1 MKKKLAKRLMCILLS
16 GMLFAS
22 SVEMPLYASE
32 GGEIREEESSQQEIP
47 SEEETILTEEET
59 VIAEQQT
66 EETFV
71 SDMKET
77 TEDAISTEWS
87 TEEETAQSDSLA
99 EQESSVEQEDKD
111 TPETSAFPTYS
122 EFVINLLYKDILD
135 EREIISEDAS
145 LQSGK
150 DVNVQSDAALETFQ
164 NAQQAADYVRSQMVE
179 RSDTIMFYVPTS
191 LITSNDAFSALVK
204 DIVTKA
210 TAYTENCSGQEG
222 DALQW
227 VYGGY
232 GIKSAYDPDTQNYLL
247 TYTMTY
253 YTTQEQEIELTQ
265 KVNNALESL
274 KLQEKT
280 DYQKIKLIHNY
291 ICDNVDYDYTY
302 SKYSAYDALCTG
314 TAVCQGY
321 AVLFYRMC
329 KEAGLS
335 VRVIPG
341 IGNGGPHAWNII
353 RLGVNYYNVDCT
365 WDGQDETT
373 RHTYFLLN
381 DADFVDHTRDEAY
394 ATDAFYADYP
404 MAAVSYVDES
414 EFDEPFN
421 QENPNVSFTTLDDE
435 TVSSVANGK
444 PKLIIFFKVG
454 CYNSQSTISS
464 IAKDDA
470 FPDVDVYAIEINK
483 NDKDAVSAF
492 KNSYGSDDIV
502 FSYDI
507 SSGNNNGLWNYMR
520 AAGLVSGNS
529 FSVTLPVICYIDAN
543 NQLQYITQGL
553 SSASAIKSNLVYYC
567 NATVPVETYNITY
580 VLNGGTN
587 NSANPTTYQSTSGTI
602 MLQDPVREG
611 YVFAGWYIDPAYIIQ
626 ITQID
631 KGNSGDITLYANWEK
646 NTSSETEYSI
656 TYILNGGTNDSGN
669 PTTYRVDSDT
679 IILRSPTRK
688 GYTFVGWYRD
698 SEFTDAITQ
707 ILSGSTGDIT
717 LYAKWKSNVQ
727 EEEPSDGNISQVDM
741 TLTEGNIL
749 MGFSGTYYT
758 ETAEKILNRLNQIR
772 LEACKEGVINPNTN
786 LPLTEADYVPLQW
799 SADLEAITRMRA
811 AEATVAQSH
820 TRPNGKSCFSVKTT
834 NGQQSWAENLAWNNS
849 GLMEGIEQ
857 WYREKGD
864 WVNKTGK
871 TTGHYTSIINPQY
884 RQVAVA
890 AFRLT
895 SGGWYAVAQE
905 FGYGSPANTK
915 KDSSSGKCVQ
925 YMEVQ
930 GSAVTSLKLDKT
942 ADSYL
947 EKGDTMQL
955 SLNATIT
962 HKDYY
967 GESKTFTGPVKE
979 GGTWSSSDESVASVD
994 TKGLITAKQSG
1005 TTTITVTAG
1014 TASATVKVV
1023 VYEPQEL
1030 IEYTVSYDV
1039 QGHGTAPANDRV
1051 KVGAVIT
1058 PPQAPT
1064 EKGYVF
1070 EGWYQDAACTIPW
1083 NFDTN
1088 FVQKDTVLYAKW
1100 LIANGTQ
1107 DGFHIQEI
1115 ADVVYTGKPCK
1126 PAVSVYDGETLLK
1139 LNKDYTLSY
1148 YNNTNVNATKKTN
1161 SGVADDF
1168 KETLPY
1174 VKIIGKG
1181 NYTND
1186 DLSVNFNILPAALAD
1201 EQGNPS
1207 KGVTLQYTEQTVAND
1222 KKPITPFRSVK
1233 YGKAMKLDEDY
1244 QISLKIINAFDQTGN
1259 SVAKGTVLE
1268 QGIIPTGYTG
1278 SFALTVTGMGNYTG
1292 ALQKNVYVA
1301 DKDHLLK
1308 NAKITLG
1315 EQLKSINCKDYTGAF
1330 IPAYFDKEAKKY
1342 YLVKGGKVTT
1352 EETDA
1357 ATVYTVSCG
1366 NVGLIYGQDFDVIYE
1381 NDHGAGKAQMTII
1394 GKGAYAGTK
1403 SAPFQLIGT
1412 KLSAASV
1419 VVTLKN
1425 KIYTGKAL
1433 TQNEAA
1439 LILKDSEN
1447 SVPLRYGSDYTIV
1460 YKKNIDKGKA
1470 SMTFTAVQGSAYSG
1484 SFTKTFQIEAADLSD
1499 TVQVTQSDSMSN
1511 IVAEYEKAGAKPS
1524 DRVTLTNAAGIRLQ
1538 SGKDYT
1544 ISYVNNTSVTK
1555 TGDSQSATMIITGK
1569 GNYAGTLEI
1578 PFTIVEGVLDKAQ
1591 ITITPVA
1598 YNTKKDS
1605 SFEYK
1610 PSVKLK
1616 LQNSALNAKTDYEVT
1631 YRKNTQADYEAYLEK
1646 LKNVTAT
1653 EAEADRP
1660 MVVISAKE
1668 GSNYVLANSSKPIEI
1683 PLPIYQTKLTKKNL
1697 YVVVED
1703 AVYTGKQVTPN
1714 VSVYYSEDPDAVK
1727 AANSLTNEKEILKS
1741 GFEKLTPDAD
1751 YTLSYGTNIAAGKNK
1766 GSVKISGTA
1775 PFYGG
1780 DITIKFTIH
1789 SKKITW

>member
-1 MKKKLAKRLMCILLS
+1 MKKKPAKRLMCILLS

-22 SVEMPLYASE
+22 NVEMPLYASE
-32 GGEIREEESSQQEIP
+32 GKEIREEESSQQEIL

-59 VIAEQQT
+59 AIAEQQT
-66 EETFV
+66 EEMFV
-71 SDMKET
+71 SDMEET
-77 TEDAISTEWS
+77 TEDAIPAELSTEVEIVQ
-87 TEEETAQSDSLA
+87 TESFA
-99 EQESSVEQEDKD
+99 EQESSFEQEGEE

-122 EFVINLLYKDILD
+122 EFVINPLYKDILD
-135 EREIISEDAS
+135 GREITSEDVS
-145 LQSGK
+145 LQSAK
-150 DVNVQSDAALETFQ
+150 AVNAQSNADLETFQ
-164 NAQQAADYVRSQMVE
+164 NAQQAADYVRSQMVA

-191 LITSNDAFSALVK
+191 FITSNDAFSALVE

-210 TAYTENCSGQEG
+210 IDYTENCSGQEG

-227 VYGGY
+227 VYKTY
-232 GIKSAYDPDTQNYLL
+232 GINSKYDSDTRNYLL

-253 YTTQEQEIELTQ
+253 YTTQEQELELTQ
-265 KVNNALESL
+265 KVNDALESL
-274 KLQEKT
+274 KLREKT
-280 DYQKIKLIHNY
+280 DYQKIKKIHDY

-302 SKYSAYDALCTG
+302 SKYTAYDALCTG
-314 TAVCQGY
+314 KAVCQGY

-329 KEAGLS
+329 KDAGLS

-341 IGNGGPHAWNII
+341 IGNGGAHGWNIVK
-353 RLGVNYYNVDCT
+353 LGINYYNIDCT

-394 ATDAFYADYP
+394 ATASFYDQFP
-404 MAAVSYVDES
+404 MAAVSYIDES
-414 EFDEPFN
+414 GFDEPFN
-421 QENPNVSFTTLDDE
+421 QANLNFSFKTLDDQ
-435 TVSSVANGK
+435 TVSSAADGK
-444 PKLIIFFKVG
+444 PKLIVFFKVG
-454 CYNSQSTISS
+454 CYNSQSTIRS
-464 IAKDDA
+464 IAKDDT
-470 FPDVDVYAIEINK
+470 FPDVDIYAIEINK

-492 KNSYGSDDIV
+492 KNSYGSNDIV
-502 FSYDI
+502 FSYDT
-507 SSGNNNGLWNYMR
+507 SSGNGNSMWSYMR

-529 FSVTLPVICYIDAN
+529 YSATLPVICYIDAN

-553 SSASAIKSNLVYYC
+553 SSASAVKSNLVYYC
-567 NATVPVETYNITY
+567 NASVPVETYNITY

-587 NSANPTTYQSTSGTI
+587 DSANPTTYRADSATI
-602 MLQDPVREG
+602 V
-611 YVFAGWYIDPAYIIQ
+611 
-626 ITQID
+626 
-631 KGNSGDITLYANWEK
+631 
-646 NTSSETEYSI
+646 
-656 TYILNGGTNDSGN
+656 
-669 PTTYRVDSDT
+669 
-679 IILRSPTRK
+679 LRSPTRE

-698 SEFTDAITQ
+698 SEFTDVITQ

-717 LYAKWKSNVQ
+717 LYAKWKSNAQ
-727 EEEPSDGNISQVDM
+727 EEDPSDSDIPQIDI

-749 MGFSGTYYT
+749 MGFSGAYYT
-758 ETAEKILNRLNQIR
+758 ETAEKILNRLNAIR
-772 LEACKEGVINPNTN
+772 LEACQEGIINPNTG

-820 TRPNGKSCFSVKTT
+820 TRPNGRSCFSVKTT
-834 NGQQSWAENLAWNNS
+834 NGQQSWAENLAWNYS

-857 WYREKGD
+857 WYGEKSD

-930 GSAVTSLKLDKT
+930 GSALTSLKLDKT

-979 GGTWSSSDESVASVD
+979 GGIWNSSDESVASVD

-1005 TTTITVTAG
+1005 TATITVTAG

-1023 VYEPQEL
+1023 VYEQQEL

-1051 KVGAVIT
+1051 KAGAVIT
-1058 PPQAPT
+1058 PPQDPT
-1064 EKGYVF
+1064 ENGYVF

-1083 NFDTN
+1083 NFATD
-1088 FVQKDTVLYAKW
+1088 FVQTDTVLYAKW

-1107 DGFHIQEI
+1107 NDFHIQEI

-1126 PAVSVYDGETLLK
+1126 PIVSVYDGETLLK
-1139 LNKDYTLSY
+1139 LNKDYALSY
-1148 YNNTNVNATKKTN
+1148 YNNANVNTTKKKN
-1161 SGVADDF
+1161 SGVAADF
-1168 KETLPY
+1168 NKALPY
-1174 VKIIGKG
+1174 VMITGKG

-1222 KKPITPFRSVK
+1222 KKPIAPLRSVK

-1244 QISLKIINAFDQTGN
+1244 QISLKTINAFDQTGN
-1259 SVAKGTVLE
+1259 SVVKETVLN
-1268 QGIIPTGYTG
+1268 QGTIPTGYTG
-1278 SFALTVTGMGNYTG
+1278 TFLLTVTGIGNYTG
-1292 ALQKNVYVA
+1292 TLKKNVYVA

-1315 EQLKSINCKDYTGAF
+1315 KQLKSINCKDYTGVF
-1330 IPAYFDKEAKKY
+1330 TPAYYDKEAKKY

-1352 EETDA
+1352 EEADA
-1357 ATVYTVSCG
+1357 ANVYTVSCG
-1366 NVGLIYGQDFDVIYE
+1366 NVSLIYGQDFDVIYE
-1381 NDHGAGKAQMTII
+1381 NDRGAGKAQMTII
-1394 GKGAYAGTK
+1394 GEGEYVGTK

-1419 VVTLKN
+1419 MVTLKD

-1447 SVPLRYGSDYTIV
+1447 GAPLHYGSDYTIA
-1460 YKKNIDKGKA
+1460 YKKNINKGKA

-1499 TVQVTQSDSMSN
+1499 ITQVTQGDGMKD
-1511 IVAEYEKAGAKPS
+1511 IVAEYEKSGAKPS
-1524 DRVTLTNAAGIRLQ
+1524 ERVVLTNAAGIRLQ

-1555 TGDSQSATMIITGK
+1555 ASDSQSAAMIITGK
-1569 GNYAGTLEI
+1569 GNYTGTLEI

-1591 ITITPVA
+1591 ITIASVA

-1616 LQNSALNAKTDYEVT
+1616 IQNSALNANTDYEVT
-1631 YRKNTQADYEAYLEK
+1631 YKKNTQADYEAYLEK
-1646 LKNVTAT
+1646 LKNATAT
-1653 EAEADRP
+1653 EANCP
-1660 MVVISAKE
+1660 MVVINAKE

-1703 AVYTGKQVTPN
+1703 AVYTGKQSTPN

-1727 AANSLTNEKEILKS
+1727 AAKNLTKEQEILAL
-1741 GFEKLTPDAD
+1741 GFEKLAPDAD
-1751 YTLSYGTNIAAGKNK
+1751 YTLSYGANIAAGKNK

-1780 DITIKFTIH
+1780 DVMIKFTIQG
-1789 SKKITW
+1789 KKITW

>member
-22 SVEMPLYASE
+22 NVEMPLYASE
-32 GGEIREEESSQQEIP
+32 GGEIREEESSQQEILT
-47 SEEETILTEEET
+47 EEETILTEEET

-66 EETFV
+66 EEAFV

-87 TEEETAQSDSLA
+87 TEEDTVQS
-99 EQESSVEQEDKD
+99 ESFVEQENNFEQEGED
-111 TPETSAFPTYS
+111 TPETSVFPTYS
-122 EFVINLLYKDILD
+122 EFVINPLYKDILD
-135 EREIISEDAS
+135 DREIISEDAS

-150 DVNVQSDAALETFQ
+150 DVNAQSNAALETFQ
-164 NAQQAADYVRSQMVE
+164 NAQQAAVYVRSQMVE
-179 RSDTIMFYVPTS
+179 RSDTIMFYVPAS
-191 LITSNDAFSALVK
+191 LITSNDAFSALARN
-204 DIVTKA
+204 IVA
-210 TAYTENCSGQEG
+210 NAVAYTENCSGQEG

-232 GIKSAYDPDTQNYLL
+232 RINSAYDSNTQNYLL
-247 TYTMTY
+247 TYTMIY
-253 YTTQEQEIELTQ
+253 YTTKEQETELTNV
-265 KVNNALESL
+265 VNSTLESL
-274 KLQEKT
+274 NLQEKT
-280 DYQKIKLIHNY
+280 DYQKIRMIHDY
-291 ICDNVDYDYTY
+291 ICDNVNYDYTY
-302 SKYSAYDALCTG
+302 SKYSAYDALCTK

-329 KEAGLS
+329 KDAGLS

-341 IGNGGPHAWNII
+341 FGNGEAHAWNIV
-353 RLGVNYYNVDCT
+353 RLGVRYYNVDCT

-373 RHTYFLLN
+373 YHTYFLRN
-381 DADFVDHTRDEAY
+381 DADFADHVRDEAY
-394 ATDAFYADYP
+394 ATGAFYADYP
-404 MAAVSYVDES
+404 MAADSYIDES
-414 EFDEPFN
+414 DFDEPFHQAN
-421 QENPNVSFTTLDDE
+421 LDFSFTTLDDE
-435 TVSSVANGK
+435 TVSSVADGK
-444 PKLIIFFKVG
+444 PKLIIFFRVG
-454 CYNSQSTISS
+454 CYNSQSTISG
-464 IAKDDA
+464 IAKANA
-470 FPDVDVYAIEINK
+470 FPDADVYAVEVNK
-483 NDKDAVSAF
+483 NAKDSVSAF
-492 KNSYGSDDIV
+492 KMSYGSDDIV
-502 FSYDI
+502 FSYDT
-507 SSGNNNGLWNYMR
+507 SNGNTNSMWSYMR

-529 FSVTLPVICYIDAN
+529 YSATLPVICYIDAD

-553 SSASAIKSNLVYYC
+553 VSASEIKSNLVYYC
-567 NATVPVETYNITY
+567 NASVPVQTYNITY

-587 NSANPTTYQSTSGTI
+587 NSANPTTYQSNSETI

-611 YVFAGWYIDPAYIIQ
+611 YVFDSWYRDPEFTDV
-626 ITQID
+626 ITQI
-631 KGNSGDITLYANWEK
+631 
-646 NTSSETEYSI
+646 
-656 TYILNGGTNDSGN
+656 
-669 PTTYRVDSDT
+669 P
-679 IILRSPTRK
+679 
-688 GYTFVGWYRD
+688 
-698 SEFTDAITQ
+698 
-707 ILSGSTGDIT
+707 SGSTGDIT
-717 LYAKWKSNVQ
+717 LYAKWKRNVQ
-727 EEEPSDGNISQVDM
+727 EEEPSDGDTPQINM

-758 ETAEKILNRLNQIR
+758 ETAEKILNRLNAIR

-820 TRPNGKSCFSVKTT
+820 TRPNGKSCFTLKTT
-834 NGQQSWAENLAWNNS
+834 NDQQSWAENLAWNYS

-857 WYREKGD
+857 WYGEKSD

-884 RQVAVA
+884 QQVAVA

-979 GGTWSSSDESVASVD
+979 GGIWSSSNESVASVD
-994 TKGLITAKQSG
+994 AKGLITTKQSG

-1023 VYEPQEL
+1023 VYEQQEL

-1039 QGHGTAPANDRV
+1039 QGHGTAPADDRV

-1058 PPQAPT
+1058 PPQDPT
-1064 EKGYVF
+1064 ADGYVF

-1083 NFDTN
+1083 NFDTD

-1100 LIANGTQ
+1100 LIVNGTQ
-1107 DGFHIQEI
+1107 DDFHIQEI
-1115 ADVVYTGKPCK
+1115 ADVFYTGKPCK

-1161 SGVADDF
+1161 SGAAADF

-1174 VKIIGKG
+1174 VKITGKG

-1222 KKPITPFRSVK
+1222 SKPIAPFRSIK

-1244 QISLKIINAFDQTGN
+1244 QISLKTVNTFDQTGK
-1259 SVAKGTVLE
+1259 SVAKGTVLD

-1278 SFALTVTGMGNYTG
+1278 SFKLIVTGMGNYTG
-1292 ALQKNVYVA
+1292 TLDKNVYVA

-1315 EQLKSINCKDYTGAF
+1315 KQLKSINCKDYTGVF
-1330 IPAYFDKEAKKY
+1330 VPAYFDKEAKKY

-1352 EETDA
+1352 EEADA

-1366 NVGLIYGQDFDVIYE
+1366 NVSLIYGQDFDVIYE
-1381 NDHGAGKAQMTII
+1381 NDRGVGKAQMTII
-1394 GKGAYAGTK
+1394 GKGAYVGTK
-1403 SAPFQLIGT
+1403 TAPFQLIGT

-1425 KIYTGKAL
+1425 KTYTGKAL
-1433 TQNEAA
+1433 TQNEVA

-1447 SVPLRYGSDYTIV
+1447 GSPLRYGSDYTIA
-1460 YKKNIDKGKA
+1460 YKKNINKGKA

-1484 SFTKTFQIEAADLSD
+1484 SFTKTFQIDAADLSD
-1499 TVQVTQSDSMSN
+1499 TTQVTQSDSMSN

-1538 SGKDYT
+1538 NGKDYT

-1555 TGDSQSATMIITGK
+1555 AGDSQSASMIITGK
-1569 GNYAGTLEI
+1569 GNYMGTLEI

-1591 ITITPVA
+1591 ITIVSVA
-1598 YNTKKDS
+1598 YNMKKDS

-1646 LKNVTAT
+1646 LKKKTAT
-1653 EAEADRP
+1653 KADCP
-1660 MVVISAKE
+1660 MIVISEKE
-1668 GSNYVLANSSKPIEI
+1668 GSSYVVADSSKRIEL
-1683 PLPIYQTKLTKKNL
+1683 PLPIYQSKLTKKNL

-1703 AVYTGKQVTPN
+1703 AVYTGMQVTPN

-1727 AANSLTNEKEILKS
+1727 AAKDLTNEKEILNL
-1741 GFEKLTPDAD
+1741 GFEKLAPNTD
-1751 YTLSYGTNIAAGKNK
+1751 YTLSYGANIAAGKNK

-1780 DITIKFTIH
+1780 DVTIKFTIQ
-1789 SKKITW
+1789 SKKIIW

>member
-22 SVEMPLYASE
+22 NVEMPLYASE
-32 GGEIREEESSQQEIP
+32 GEEIREEEGSQQEIS
-47 SEEETILTEEET
+47 SEEETA
-59 VIAEQQT
+59 IAEQQT

-77 TEDAISTEWS
+77 TEDAISTEWP
-87 TEEETAQSDSLA
+87 TEEESMQSVSFA
-99 EQESSVEQEDKD
+99 EQENNFEQEGED
-111 TPETSAFPTYS
+111 TPEISAYPSYS
-122 EFVINLLYKDILD
+122 EFVINPLYKDILD
-135 EREIISEDAS
+135 DREIISEDAS
-145 LQSGK
+145 LQSAK
-150 DVNVQSDAALETFQ
+150 AVNAQSDAALETFQ
-164 NAQQAADYVRSQMVE
+164 NVQQAADYVRSQMVE
-179 RSDTIMFYVPTS
+179 RSETIMFYVPAS

-204 DIVTKA
+204 DIVAKA

-227 VYGGY
+227 VYKTY
-232 GIKSAYDPDTQNYLL
+232 NINSKYDSGTRNYLL

-253 YTTQEQEIELTQ
+253 YTTQAQEVELTQ
-265 KVNNALESL
+265 KVNDALESL

-280 DYQKIKLIHNY
+280 NYQKIKAIHDY

-329 KEAGLS
+329 KDAGLS
-335 VRVIPG
+335 VRLIPG
-341 IGNGGPHAWNII
+341 IGNGGSHAWNIV

-381 DADFVDHTRDEAY
+381 DVDFEDHTRDEAY
-394 ATDAFYADYP
+394 ATDSFYAQFP

-414 EFDEPFN
+414 SFDEPFN
-421 QENPNVSFTTLDDE
+421 QANLNFSFTTLDDQ
-435 TVSSVANGK
+435 TVSSTADGK
-444 PKLIIFFKVG
+444 PKLIIFFKVS
-454 CYNSQSTISS
+454 CYNSRSTISG
-464 IAKDDA
+464 IAKNGILADA
-470 FPDVDVYAIEINK
+470 DIYAVEVDK
-483 NDKDAVSAF
+483 NSKDSVSEF

-502 FSYDI
+502 FSYDT
-507 SSGNNNGLWNYMR
+507 SSGNGNSMWSYMQ

-529 FSVTLPVICYIDAN
+529 YSATLPVICYIDAN

-553 SSASAIKSNLVYYC
+553 SSASAIKSNLIHYC
-567 NATVPVETYNITY
+567 NASVPVETYNITY

-587 NSANPTTYQSTSGTI
+587 NSANPTTYQSNSETI

-611 YVFAGWYIDPAYIIQ
+611 YVFAGWYIDPGYVIQ

-646 NTSSETEYSI
+646 DTSSEMEYSI
-656 TYILNGGTNDSGN
+656 AYILNGGTNDSGN
-669 PTTYRVDSDT
+669 PTTYRADSAT
-679 IILRSPTRK
+679 IVLRSPTRE
-688 GYTFVGWYRD
+688 GYTFDGWYRD
-698 SEFTDAITQ
+698 PEFTDVITQ

-727 EEEPSDGNISQVDM
+727 EEDPSDGDISQVDM

-758 ETAEKILNRLNQIR
+758 ETAEKILNRLNEIR

-820 TRPNGKSCFSVKTT
+820 TRPNGKSCFSVNTT
-834 NGQQSWAENLAWNNS
+834 NGQQSYSENLAWNYS

-857 WYREKGD
+857 WYGEKSD

-884 RQVAVA
+884 QQVAVA

-979 GGTWSSSDESVASVD
+979 GGIWSASNESVASVD
-994 TKGLITAKQSG
+994 AKGLITTKQSG

-1023 VYEPQEL
+1023 VYEQQEL

-1039 QGHGTAPANDRV
+1039 QGHGTAPADDKV
-1051 KVGAVIT
+1051 KAGAVIT
-1058 PPQAPT
+1058 PPQDPT
-1064 EKGYVF
+1064 EDSYVF

-1083 NFDTN
+1083 NFDTD
-1088 FVQKDTVLYAKW
+1088 FVQTDTVLYAKW

-1107 DGFHIQEI
+1107 DDFHIQEI
-1115 ADVVYTGKPCK
+1115 VDVVYTGKPCK

-1161 SGVADDF
+1161 SGVVDDF

-1174 VKIIGKG
+1174 VKITGKG

-1186 DLSVNFNILPAALAD
+1186 ALFVNFNILPAALAD

-1207 KGVTLQYTEQTVAND
+1207 KGVTLQYTEQAVVND
-1222 KKPITPFRSVK
+1222 KKPIVPFRSVK
-1233 YGKAMKLDEDY
+1233 YGKAMKIDEDY
-1244 QISLKIINAFDQTGN
+1244 QISLKTINAFDPTGK
-1259 SVAKGTVLE
+1259 SVAKGTVLD
-1268 QGIIPTGYTG
+1268 QGMIPIGYTG
-1278 SFALTVTGMGNYTG
+1278 SFTLTVAGMGNYTG
-1292 ALQKNVYVA
+1292 ELQKNVYVA
-1301 DKDHLLK
+1301 DKDHLFK

-1315 EQLKSINCKDYTGAF
+1315 KQLKSINCKDYAGAF

-1342 YLVKGGKVTT
+1342 YLVKDGKVTT
-1352 EETDA
+1352 EEKDA

-1366 NVGLIYGQDFDVIYE
+1366 NVNLIYGQDFDVIYE
-1381 NDHGAGKAQMTII
+1381 NDRGAGKAQMTII
-1394 GKGAYAGTK
+1394 GKGAYVGTK

-1425 KIYTGKAL
+1425 KTYTGKAL

-1447 SVPLRYGSDYTIV
+1447 GTPLRYGSDYTIV
-1460 YKKNIDKGKA
+1460 YKKNINKGKA

-1499 TVQVTQSDSMSN
+1499 TAQVTQSDSMSN
-1511 IVAEYEKAGAKPS
+1511 IVAEYEKTGAKPS
-1524 DRVTLTNAAGIRLQ
+1524 DKVTLTNAAGIQLQ

-1544 ISYVNNTSVTK
+1544 ISYVNNTSVSK
-1555 TGDSQSATMIITGK
+1555 AGDSQSASMIIAGK
-1569 GNYAGTLEI
+1569 GNYTGTLEI

-1591 ITITPVA
+1591 ITITPIA

-1616 LQNSALNAKTDYEVT
+1616 IQNSTLNAKTDYEVT

-1646 LKNVTAT
+1646 MKNVTAT
-1653 EAEADRP
+1653 EAEADCP

-1668 GSNYVLANSSKPIEI
+1668 GSNYVLENSSKPIEI
-1683 PLPIYQTKLTKKNL
+1683 PLPIYKTKLTKKNL

-1703 AVYTGKQVTPN
+1703 AVYTGKRVTPN

-1727 AANSLTNEKEILKS
+1727 AAKNLTKEQEILAL
-1741 GFEKLTPDAD
+1741 GFKKLATDATADAD
-1751 YTLSYGTNIAAGKNK
+1751 YTLSYGANIAAGKNK
-1766 GSVKISGTA
+1766 GSVKISGKA

-1780 DITIKFTIH
+1780 DITIKFTIQ